1 MTGQLTLFV
10 VDPDAPA
17 RRWLIDFAATRGVAA
32 EEFSSAEEFLAAC
45 DNGRAGCVVAELHLP
60 GIGGIE
66 LLDSLRASGNML
78 PVIFLTAHADIPA
91 TVRAM
96 RSGAITLLEKPGNA
110 DALGDAIAHALA
122 DEQLRSERQARRLDT
137 LRRMAL
143 LSDQEQRVMQ
153 LVVEGRLNKVIA
165 RTLDVSTR
173 TVERDRASLMKKL
186 GVESVAQ
193 LVERVVDARE

>member
-17 RRWLIDFAATRGVAA
+17 RRWLVDFAAARGVTC
-32 EEFSSAEEFLAAC
+32 EEFSSAEELLAVC
-45 DNGRAGCVVAELHLP
+45 DNGRTGCVVTELRLP
-60 GIGGIE
+60 GITGIE
-66 LLDSLRASGNML
+66 LLERMRAAGNML
-78 PVIFLTAHADIPA
+78 PVIFLTAYADIPA

-96 RSGAITLLEKPGNA
+96 RSGAITLLEKPGDA
-110 DALGDAIAHALA
+110 DALWDAIARSLA
-122 DEQLRSERQARRLDT
+122 DEQLRSERQARRADT

-143 LSDQEQRVMQ
+143 LSEQEHRVMQ

>member
-10 VDPDAPA
+10 VDHDAPT
-17 RRWLIDFAATRGVAA
+17 RRLLALLASAHSIACA
-32 EEFSSAEEFLAAC
+32 EFDSAEDFLAAC
-45 DNGRAGCVVAELHLP
+45 DDQQAGCIIAELRLP
-60 GIGGIE
+60 GMGGIE
-66 LLDSLRASGNML
+66 LLERLRTTGRLL
-78 PVIFLTAHADIPA
+78 PLIFYTSHADIPA

-96 RSGAITLLEKPGNA
+96 RSGALTLLEKPTA
-110 DALGDAIAHALA
+110 DEVLWEMISRALA
-122 DEQLRSERQARRLDT
+122 EEQVRTERRSRRSDT

-143 LSDQEQRVMQ
+143 LTEQEQRVMQ
-153 LVVEGRLNKVIA
+153 LVVEGKLNKVIA

-193 LVERVVDARE
+193 LVERVVDVRE